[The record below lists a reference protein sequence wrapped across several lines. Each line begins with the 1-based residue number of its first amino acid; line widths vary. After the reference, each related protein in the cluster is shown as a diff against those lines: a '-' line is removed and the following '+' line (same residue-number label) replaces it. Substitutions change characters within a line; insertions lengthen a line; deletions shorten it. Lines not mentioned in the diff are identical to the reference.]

1 MGKDLKAK
9 VKEKKVLTAKQFKI
23 KSTENIVKVGVR
35 FKRVK
40 SKIIIY

>member
-1 MGKDLKAK
+1 MGKNLKAK
-9 VKEKKVLTAKQFKI
+9 VKEKKVITAKQFKM
-23 KSTENIVKVGVR
+23 KNTENILKVSVH